1 MSILTPSQQAVYDR
15 IISLKTPQ
23 CADDIAK
30 YFHISRC
37 SAANHIRQLYTTGRV
52 EVAMKVKGVVYYKK
66 TDVWKI
72 DPNRV
77 IGPVRPRRSPTTI
90 RSQKENETKIKKG
103 RSDSLAL
110 QNIWGKV
117 VSK

>member
-1 MSILTPSQQAVYDR
+1 MSILTPTQQAVYDR
-15 IISLKTPQ
+15 IASLRTPQ

-30 YFHISRC
+30 YFHVSRC
-37 SAANHIRQLYTTGRV
+37 SAANHIRQLYTTGRL
-52 EVAMKVKGVVYYKK
+52 EVAMKVKSVVYYKK
-66 TDVWKI
+66 ADVLNI

-77 IGPVRPRRSPTTI
+77 IGPLRPRRAPTTI
-90 RSQKENETKIKKG
+90 KSAREDETKVRKG

-117 VSK
+117 VSR